1 MRKTIC
7 FQEERVFNIP
17 IEQMWSL
24 VEDTNMLN
32 QYIGLFPVRFSPFTH
47 ENGSLV
53 RQSRAKVFG
62 VIEVAWRENVFEWIK
77 QQSYSIE
84 RVYSK
89 GPAVRVLWK
98 VILESQGESR
108 TLLRLKGEF
117 TYRNLLGRLIMKTNT
132 IPQLRRT
139 FLYALNLEE
148 KSVVTTIEPQ
158 AKQTA
163 IVQKER
169 LERLTVKLNTAISNK
184 KMVGEFIK
192 TIVNGNDNDVT
203 SMKPLQWAE
212 TRQFDRRQT
221 VELFLVATKVGILDQ
236 EWSLMCPNCRV
247 PKSQTNTLRQLD
259 DTVHCDLCGV
269 DYEIDFDRYVEMR
282 FTVNPSIRQASQALF
297 CINGPMN
304 SPHIVAQFR
313 IPSHSSKE
321 LKLPDW
327 DQKLRFRV
335 LKFNYT
341 ASIYEGTDDTKS
353 LLTITESGFTEK
365 EVAKTRFMQVEN
377 HTNQE
382 FVLVIEEV
390 EWDRFALTASEVTSL
405 QLFRDLFAK
414 EVLSPDQQIGVG
426 KMTILFTD
434 LKGST
439 LLYESIGDALAYS
452 DVKKHFDFLKKYV
465 QVNHGTVVKTIGDS
479 VMAAFIQDKDAFN
492 AALAIQQNIHLLNEN
507 ISQAV
512 QVKIGF
518 HTGPVI
524 AVNANEILDYFG
536 RTVNMAARIQQ
547 QSEGSDIVISEND
560 YRDLLESADIS
571 LHDTTLEI
579 ESLTKQLNGVEG
591 DTPLIRI
598 RL

>member
-1 MRKTIC
+1 MRKTIY
-7 FQEERVFNIP
+7 FQEMRVINIP

-24 VEDTNMLN
+24 LEDTNQLN
-32 QYIGLFPVRFSPFTH
+32 QDIGLFPVRFSPFRH
-47 ENGSLV
+47 EDGSLF
-53 RQSRAKVFG
+53 RQSQAKAFG
-62 VIEVAWRENVFEWIK
+62 AIEIAWQEYAFEWIK

-84 RVYSK
+84 RVYTK
-89 GPAVRVLWK
+89 GPALRVLWK
-98 VILESQGESR
+98 VWVEPQGDST
-108 TLLRLKGEF
+108 TLLKLKGDF
-117 TYRNLLGRLIMKTNT
+117 TYRNLVGWLAIKMII
-132 IPQLRRT
+132 IPQLRKT
-139 FLYALNLEE
+139 FLYAYRLEE
-148 KSVVTTIEPQ
+148 NSGEAAILPRVKQVAVVE
-158 AKQTA
+158 
-163 IVQKER
+163 KER
-169 LERLTVKLNTAISNK
+169 LSRLTTKLNTAFSNEQ
-184 KMVGEFIK
+184 MVEKLIQ
-192 TIVNGNDNDVT
+192 TIENGNDNDIT

-212 TRQFDRRQT
+212 AHQFDRRRT
-221 VELFLVATKVGILDQ
+221 IELFLIATKVGVLDQ

-259 DTVHCDLCGV
+259 NTVHCDLCGV

-282 FTVNPSIRQASQALF
+282 FTVNPSIRQTNQALF
-297 CINGPMN
+297 CVNGPLN

-313 IPSHSSKE
+313 IPSHSTME
-321 LKLPDW
+321 MELPDW
-327 DQKLRFRV
+327 NQKLRWRV

-341 ASIYEGTDDTKS
+341 ASICEGTDDTKS
-353 LLTITESGFTEK
+353 ILTLTESGFTEQ
-365 EVAKTRFMQVEN
+365 EVAETRLMQVEN
-377 HTNQE
+377 LTSQE
-382 FVLVIEEV
+382 FVLVLEEV

-405 QLFRDLFAK
+405 QLFRDLFAT

-439 LLYESIGDALAYS
+439 QLYEAIGDALAYS
-452 DVKKHFDFLKKYV
+452 NVKKHFDFLKKYI
-465 QVNHGTVVKTIGDS
+465 QANHGTVVKTIGDS

-492 AALAIQQNIHLLNEN
+492 AALAIQKNIHLLNEN

-547 QSEGSDIVISEND
+547 QSVGSDIVISEHD
-560 YRDLLESADIS
+560 YRDLLESSEFS
-571 LHDTTLEI
+571 LLEPTLEI
-579 ESLTKQLNGVEG
+579 ESLIKQLHGVDG
-591 DTPLIRI
+591 DTRLIRI

>member
-24 VEDTNMLN
+24 LEDTNQLN
-32 QYIGLFPVRFSPFTH
+32 KYIGLFPVRFSPFTH

-62 VIEVAWRENVFEWIK
+62 VIEIAWRENVFEWIK

-84 RVYSK
+84 RVYIT
-89 GPAVRVLWK
+89 GPAERVLWK
-98 VILESQGESR
+98 VILEPQGESR

-117 TYRNLLGRLIMKTNT
+117 TYRNLLGRLIMKVNT

-139 FLYALNLEE
+139 FLYALKLEG
-148 KSVVTTIEPQ
+148 KSEVTTILPQ
-158 AKQTA
+158 ARRTA
-163 IVQKER
+163 IVQKEH
-169 LERLTVKLNTAISNK
+169 LGRLTAKLYSAISNK
-184 KMVGEFIK
+184 KMVEEFIQ
-192 TIVNGNDNDVT
+192 TIEMGNDNDVT
-203 SMKPLQWAE
+203 SMKPLLWAE
-212 TRQFDRRQT
+212 THQYDRRQT

-282 FTVNPSIRQASQALF
+282 FTVNPSIRQASQELF

-313 IPSHSSKE
+313 IPGNSSKE

-327 DQKLRFRV
+327 DQKLRLRV

-341 ASIYEGTDDTKS
+341 AIIYEETDDTKS
-353 LLTITESGFTEK
+353 QLTITESGIAEK

-377 HTNQE
+377 RTSQE
-382 FVLVIEEV
+382 LVLVIEEV
-390 EWDRFALTASEVTSL
+390 EWDRFALTATEVTSL

-414 EVLSPDQQIGVG
+414 EVLSPDQQIGIG

-452 DVKKHFDFLKKYV
+452 DVKKHFDFLKKYI
-465 QVNHGTVVKTIGDS
+465 QDNNGTVVKTIGDS
-479 VMAAFIQDKDAFN
+479 VMAAFIRDKDAFN
-492 AALAIQQNIHLLNEN
+492 AAITIQKNIHLLNEN

-560 YRDLLESADIS
+560 YRDLLESSDIS
-571 LHDTTLEI
+571 LHDTSIEI
-579 ESLTKQLNGVEG
+579 ESLTKQLHGVDG
-591 DTPLIRI
+591 DTSLIRI